1 MAEILQSSA
10 RQVRA
15 AEARGRLL
23 AAAVKQFS
31 ERSYDVVAVADITG
45 AADTAHGSLFHHFG
59 SKRGIYLATMEEIA
73 AQLRARRSQNRDAP
87 GVGRLRAEFEA
98 HFGAIAE
105 HPGLFVSL
113 MRGGI
118 GADPEAQ
125 AIFERDRWHAIE
137 IMAGQLGLDFENP
150 TVRVALRGAIGGADH
165 AVLAWL
171 EYGRPFPSAR
181 LVDGFFAVL
190 AGTLDS
196 IAVLDPAVDVS
207 RARAALR
214 LGTRPPRRRRAAGP
228 RRRRRG

>member
-1 MAEILQSSA
+1 MAEIARLDA
-10 RQVRA
+10 RQIRA

-31 ERSYDVVAVADITG
+31 ERPYDVVAVADITG
-45 AADTAHGSLFHHFG
+45 AAGTAHGSLFHHFS
-59 SKRGIYLATMEEIA
+59 SKRGIYLAAMEEIA
-73 AQLRARRSQNRDAP
+73 AQLRSRRSQNRDAP

-118 GADPEAQ
+118 GADAEAQ
-125 AIFERDRWHAIE
+125 AVFERDRWHAIE
-137 IMAGQLGLDFENP
+137 IMAGHLGLDFENP
-150 TVRVALRGAIGGADH
+150 TVRIALRGAIGGADH

-171 EYGRPFPSAR
+171 EHGRPFPPAR
-181 LVDGFFAVL
+181 LVDGFLTAL

-214 LGTRPPRRRRAAGP
+214 PGPGP
-228 RRRRRG
+228 RRRRSRG